1 LIVAAVC
8 DRRKRRSQSAATV
21 KILKMMHY
29 LVDWQRRSLKR
40 LEREPS
46 RLAAGG
52 SGGTFKIHRLPS
64 SSNALRTETVRAP
77 ANYFHP
83 RLSPRASVDK
93 TGAMIH
99 HRRVRD
105 QS

>member
-1 LIVAAVC
+1 MI
-8 DRRKRRSQSAATV
+8 
-21 KILKMMHY
+21 HY

-52 SGGTFKIHRLPS
+52 SGGTFKIRRLLFS
-64 SSNALRTETVRAP
+64 SSNALRTETAP